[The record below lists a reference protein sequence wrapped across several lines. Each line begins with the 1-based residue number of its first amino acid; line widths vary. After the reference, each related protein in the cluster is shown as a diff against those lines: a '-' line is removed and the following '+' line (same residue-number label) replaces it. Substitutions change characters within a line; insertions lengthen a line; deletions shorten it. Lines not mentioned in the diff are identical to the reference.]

1 LTLKLQQSES
11 QNWREFKLELDD
23 RPLSFPALGFIMS
36 QLAFRDMS
44 EAITSVEIDGAK
56 TLDFSFASETPH
68 RRMDWENWEIIEE
81 ILVCSQESIKGTR
94 LQDGLIQFLWNH
106 NPDAVR
112 GVISNIDWKPGKGYA
127 TARLSKK
134 AASEEL
140 YQDAKDGIIKGISVG
155 YQVHKYEEI
164 SPALWEGDRWDSK
177 LIRPKQVRA
186 VEWEIFEISAV
197 SIPADATVGI
207 GRNDRPVP
215 ESLPQLITAIGIEK
229 VKKALNQMSDQK
241 QDIRS
246 TTEYRE
252 LDDKYRDSQAQL
264 TSTKADNEALRGQV
278 AALQADLSKVRS
290 EAEIGKKYANLKS
303 QADALVRETKLTGQ
317 EYDDLFCKN
326 TEELCKDPDALVELR
341 AIEKLLGIAGKRSA
355 MLNTKAS
362 KVPAELPDDV
372 NKKKAAEPEKSD
384 AALGYEN
391 AWRK

>member
-1 LTLKLQQSES
+1 
-11 QNWREFKLELDD
+11 
-23 RPLSFPALGFIMS
+23 MS
-36 QLAFRDMS
+36 QLAFRDVS

-68 RRMDWENWEIIEE
+68 RRMDWENWEIIDE

-140 YQDAKDGIIKGISVG
+140 YQDAQDGIIKGISVG
-155 YQVHKYEEI
+155 YRVHKYEEI
-164 SPALWEGDRWDSK
+164 APALWEGDRWDSK

-215 ESLPQLITAIGIEK
+215 NNLPQLITAIGIEK
-229 VKKALNQMSDQK
+229 VKKALNQMSEQK
-241 QDIRS
+241 QDIRN

-264 TSTKADNEALRGQV
+264 TSTKADNEALKGQV

-290 EAEIGKKYANLKS
+290 EAEIGKKYASLK
-303 QADALVRETKLTGQ
+303 ADADTLVRETKFTGQ
-317 EYDDLFCKN
+317 EYDDLFSKSL
-326 TEELCKDPDALVELR
+326 EDLCKDPDALVELR
-341 AIEKLLGIAGKRSA
+341 AIEKVLAMAGKRSA
-355 MLNTKAS
+355 TLNTKAS
-362 KVPAELPDDV
+362 KVPAELPTESAVKFATEDG
-372 NKKKAAEPEKSD
+372 KSP
-384 AALGYEN
+384 AIVSYEN
-391 AWRK
+391 AWKQ

>member
-1 LTLKLQQSES
+1 
-11 QNWREFKLELDD
+11 
-23 RPLSFPALGFIMS
+23 MS
-36 QLAFRDMS
+36 QLAFRDVS
-44 EAITSVEIDGAK
+44 EAILSVEVEGVK

-68 RRMDWENWEIIEE
+68 RRMDWENWEIIDE
-81 ILVCSQESIKGTR
+81 ILVCNESAIKGTR

-112 GVISNIDWKPGKGYA
+112 GVISSINWKPGKGHA
-127 TARLSKK
+127 TARLSRSS
-134 AASEEL
+134 ASEEL
-140 YQDAKDGIIKGISVG
+140 YQNAQDGIIKGISVG
-155 YQVHKYEEI
+155 YRVHKYEEVSGAI
-164 SPALWEGDRWDSK
+164 WEGDRWDSK

-215 ESLPQLITAIGIEK
+215 DNLPQLITAIGIEK

-264 TSTKADNEALRGQV
+264 NSTKADNEALRGQV

-290 EAEIGKKYANLKS
+290 EAEIVKKYASLRAD
-303 QADALVRETKLTGQ
+303 ADALVSATKFTGQ
-317 EYDDLFCKN
+317 EYDDLFAKSA
-326 TEELCKDPDALVELR
+326 EDLCKDPDALVELR
-341 AIEKLLGIAGKRSA
+341 AIEKVLAMASKRSA
-355 MLNTKAS
+355 TLNTKAS
-362 KVPAELPDDV
+362 KVPAELPTEPATKSATDEDD
-372 NKKKAAEPEKSD
+372 KSP
-384 AALGYEN
+384 AIVSYEN
-391 AWRK
+391 AWKK